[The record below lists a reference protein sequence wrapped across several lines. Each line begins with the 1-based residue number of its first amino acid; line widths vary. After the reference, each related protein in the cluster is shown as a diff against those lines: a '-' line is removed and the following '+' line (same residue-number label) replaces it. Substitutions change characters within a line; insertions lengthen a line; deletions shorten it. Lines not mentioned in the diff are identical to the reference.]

1 MRMRI
6 PILAVCGTMAGAGL
20 AIGDASARSA
30 IVVVTCDVMGERS
43 MAMRGILVHVDEHQS
58 LPSVLTCALLV
69 ARRFDSQIDGLHAR
83 PGAPRIIPV
92 APEGAFIPASEI
104 VEDLERADRD
114 LDRQLRER
122 YDAFMREHGVA
133 AAGSV
138 LPGAE
143 AAAAWRED
151 AGSGY
156 ETLGSLGRAYDLI
169 AVARPMPGAAVP
181 SMSALEAALFES
193 GRPILIAPPAPP
205 ARLGDV
211 VVIAWNGSTE
221 TARTIAVAMP
231 FLEQAESVVVLSVE
245 PGMVPG
251 PPGAEIARGLA
262 VNGIAARAQQIN
274 AGERTVGAAIL
285 DECRTLGADLLLKGA
300 YTHSRLRQM
309 IFGGATSHILGAA
322 ELPVIMAH

>member
-1 MRMRI
+1 M
-6 PILAVCGTMAGAGL
+6 T
-20 AIGDASARSA
+20 
-30 IVVVTCDVMGERS
+30 
-43 MAMRGILVHVDEHQS
+43 MRGILVHVDEHRA
-58 LPSVLTCALLV
+58 LPSVLTSALLA
-69 ARRFDSQIDGLHAR
+69 ARRFNAQIDGLHAR

-122 YDAFMREHGVA
+122 FEAFLREHGVP

-143 AAAAWRED
+143 VAAAWRDE
-151 AGSGY
+151 AVAGY
-156 ETLGSLGRAYDLI
+156 EALGSLGRAYDLI
-169 AVARPMPGAAVP
+169 VVGRPLSGAAVP

-193 GRPILIAPPAPP
+193 GRPVLIAPPTPP
-205 ARLGDV
+205 EKLGEV
-211 VVIAWNGSTE
+211 VVVAWNGSTE
-221 TARTIAVAMP
+221 TARTIALAMP
-231 FLEQAESVVVLSVE
+231 FLAQAETVVVLSVE
-245 PGMVPG
+245 DGMVPG
-251 PPGAEIARGLA
+251 PSGAEIAQGL
-262 VNGIAARAQQIN
+262 VRNGIAARTQQVR
-274 AGERTVGAAIL
+274 AGERSVGAAIL
-285 DECRTLGADLLLKGA
+285 DECTTLGADLLLKGA

>member
-1 MRMRI
+1 M
-6 PILAVCGTMAGAGL
+6 T
-20 AIGDASARSA
+20 
-30 IVVVTCDVMGERS
+30 
-43 MAMRGILVHVDEHQS
+43 MRGILVHVDEHRALQ
-58 LPSVLTCALLV
+58 SVLSCALLA
-69 ARRFDSQIDGLHAR
+69 ARRFNGQMDGLHAR

-122 YDAFMREHGVA
+122 FETFMREHGVA

-143 AAAAWRED
+143 LAAAWRD
-151 AGSGY
+151 DGVAGY
-156 ETLGSLGRAYDLI
+156 EALGGLGRTYDLI
-169 AVARPMPGAAVP
+169 VVGRPLPGAAVP

-205 ARLGDV
+205 HKFGEV
-211 VVIAWNGSTE
+211 VVVAWNGSTE
-221 TARTIAVAMP
+221 TARTIALAMP
-231 FLEQAESVVVLSVE
+231 FLSQAEAVVVLSVE
-245 PGMVPG
+245 EGMVPG
-251 PPGAEIARGLA
+251 PSGAEIAQGL
-262 VNGIAARAQQIN
+262 VRNGIGARPQQVR
-274 AGERTVGAAIL
+274 AGERSVGAAIL
-285 DECRTLGADLLLKGA
+285 EECAAQGADLLLKGA

>member
-1 MRMRI
+1 M
-6 PILAVCGTMAGAGL
+6 T
-20 AIGDASARSA
+20 
-30 IVVVTCDVMGERS
+30 
-43 MAMRGILVHVDEHQS
+43 MRGILVHVDEHQA

-122 YDAFMREHGVA
+122 FDAFMREHGVPA
-133 AAGSV
+133 ASSV
-138 LPGAE
+138 LPGTE
-143 AAAAWRED
+143 VAAAWRDE
-151 AGSGY
+151 AVTGY
-156 ETLGSLGRAYDLI
+156 EALGSLGRAYDLI
-169 AVARPMPGAAVP
+169 CVARPLPGAAVP

-205 ARLGDV
+205 DKLGEV
-211 VVIAWNGSTE
+211 VVVAWNGSTE
-221 TARTIAVAMP
+221 TARTIAMAMP
-231 FLEQAESVVVLSVE
+231 FLAGAEAVVVLSVE
-245 PGMVPG
+245 DGMVPG
-251 PPGAEIARGLA
+251 PSGGEVAQGL
-262 VNGIAARAQQIN
+262 VRNGIAARTHQVKS
-274 AGERTVGAAIL
+274 GERAVGAAIL
-285 DECRTLGADLLLKGA
+285 EECKTLGADLLLKGA

>member
-1 MRMRI
+1 M
-6 PILAVCGTMAGAGL
+6 T
-20 AIGDASARSA
+20 
-30 IVVVTCDVMGERS
+30 
-43 MAMRGILVHVDEHQS
+43 MRGILVHVDEHRA
-58 LPSVLTCALLV
+58 LPSVLTSALL
-69 ARRFDSQIDGLHAR
+69 AAKRFNAQIDGLHAR

-122 YDAFMREHGVA
+122 FEAFLREHGVP

-143 AAAAWRED
+143 VAAAWRDE
-151 AGSGY
+151 AVAGY
-156 ETLGSLGRAYDLI
+156 EALGSLGRAYDLI
-169 AVARPMPGAAVP
+169 VVGRPLSGAAVP

-193 GRPILIAPPAPP
+193 GRPVVIAPPTPP
-205 ARLGDV
+205 EKLGEV
-211 VVIAWNGSTE
+211 VVVAWNGSTE
-221 TARTIAVAMP
+221 TARTIALAMP
-231 FLEQAESVVVLSVE
+231 FLAQAETVVVLSVE
-245 PGMVPG
+245 DGMVPG
-251 PPGAEIARGLA
+251 PSGAEIAQGL
-262 VNGIAARAQQIN
+262 VRNGIAARTQQVR
-274 AGERTVGAAIL
+274 AGERSVGAAIL
-285 DECRTLGADLLLKGA
+285 DECTTLGADLLLKGA

>member
-1 MRMRI
+1 M
-6 PILAVCGTMAGAGL
+6 T
-20 AIGDASARSA
+20 
-30 IVVVTCDVMGERS
+30 
-43 MAMRGILVHVDEHQS
+43 MRGILVHVDEHQA
-58 LPSVLTCALLV
+58 LPSVLMCALL
-69 ARRFDSQIDGLHAR
+69 AGRRFDSQLDGLHAR

-122 YDAFMREHGVA
+122 YEAFMHEHGVP

-143 AAAAWRED
+143 VSATWRDE
-151 AGSGY
+151 AVTGY
-156 ETLGSLGRAYDLI
+156 EALGSLGRAYDLI
-169 AVARPMPGAAVP
+169 VVARPLPGAAVP

-193 GRPILIAPPAPP
+193 GRPILIAPPTPP
-205 ARLGDV
+205 NQLGEL

-221 TARTIAVAMP
+221 TARTIALAMP
-231 FLEQAESVVVLSVE
+231 FLAAAGTVVVLSVE
-245 PGMVPG
+245 DGMVPG
-251 PPGAEIARGLA
+251 PSGAEIAQGL
-262 VNGIAARAQQIN
+262 VRNGIAAKTRQVT
-274 AGERTVGAAIL
+274 AGDRSTGATIL
-285 DECRTLGADLLLKGA
+285 AECAALGADLLLKGA

-309 IFGGATSHILGAA
+309 IFGGATSHILGVA

>member
-1 MRMRI
+1 M
-6 PILAVCGTMAGAGL
+6 T
-20 AIGDASARSA
+20 
-30 IVVVTCDVMGERS
+30 
-43 MAMRGILVHVDEHQS
+43 MRGILVHVDEHRALQ
-58 LPSVLTCALLV
+58 SVLTSALLV
-69 ARRFDSQIDGLHAR
+69 ARRFSAQIDGLHAR

-122 YDAFMREHGVA
+122 FEGFMREHKVA
-133 AAGSV
+133 AVGSV

-143 AAAAWRED
+143 AAAAWRDE
-151 AGSGY
+151 AVAGY
-156 ETLGSLGRAYDLI
+156 ETLGSIGRAYDLI
-169 AVARPMPGAAVP
+169 VVGRPLPGAAVP

-205 ARLGDV
+205 DQIGEV
-211 VVIAWNGSTE
+211 VVVAWNGSTE
-221 TARTIAVAMP
+221 TARTIALAMP
-231 FLEQAESVVVLSVE
+231 FLIQAERVVVLSVE
-245 PGMVPG
+245 DGMVPG
-251 PPGAEIARGLA
+251 PSGAEIAHGL
-262 VNGIAARAQQIN
+262 VRNGIAARTQQIR
-274 AGERTVGAAIL
+274 AGERPVGAAIL
-285 DECRTLGADLLLKGA
+285 EECAAQGADLLLKGA

>member
-1 MRMRI
+1 M
-6 PILAVCGTMAGAGL
+6 T
-20 AIGDASARSA
+20 
-30 IVVVTCDVMGERS
+30 
-43 MAMRGILVHVDEHQS
+43 MRGILVHVDEHQA
-58 LPSVLTCALLV
+58 LASVLTCALLA

-122 YDAFMREHGVA
+122 YEAFMREHGVA
-133 AAGSV
+133 AASSV

-143 AAAAWRED
+143 VAASWRDE
-151 AGSGY
+151 AVAGY
-156 ETLGSLGRAYDLI
+156 EALGSLGRAYDLI
-169 AVARPMPGAAVP
+169 CVARPLPGAAVP

-193 GRPILIAPPAPP
+193 GRPILIAPPTPP
-205 ARLGDV
+205 DKLGEI

-221 TARTIAVAMP
+221 TARTIALAMP
-231 FLEQAESVVVLSVE
+231 FLAGAEVVVLSVE
-245 PGMVPG
+245 DGMVPG
-251 PPGAEIARGLA
+251 PSGAEIAQGL
-262 VNGIAARAQQIN
+262 VRNGIAARTRQVK
-274 AGERTVGAAIL
+274 AGDRSVGAAIL
-285 DECRTLGADLLLKGA
+285 EECGALGADLLLKGA

-309 IFGGATSHILGAA
+309 IFGGATSHMLGAA

>member
-1 MRMRI
+1 MIM
-6 PILAVCGTMAGAGL
+6 T
-20 AIGDASARSA
+20 
-30 IVVVTCDVMGERS
+30 
-43 MAMRGILVHVDEHQS
+43 MRGILVHVDEHRA
-58 LPSVLTCALLV
+58 LHSVLTCALLV

-122 YDAFMREHGVA
+122 FDAFMREHGVPA
-133 AAGSV
+133 VASV

-143 AAAAWRED
+143 VAAAWRDE
-151 AGSGY
+151 AVAGY
-156 ETLGSLGRAYDLI
+156 EALGSTGRAYDLI
-169 AVARPMPGAAVP
+169 AVARPLPGAAVP

-193 GRPILIAPPAPP
+193 GRPVLIAPPTPP
-205 ARLGDV
+205 DKLGDV
-211 VVIAWNGSTE
+211 VVVAWNGSTE
-221 TARTIAVAMP
+221 TARTIALAMP
-231 FLEQAESVVVLSVE
+231 FLAQAETVVVLSVE
-245 PGMVPG
+245 EGMVPG
-251 PPGAEIARGLA
+251 PSGGEIAHGLMR
-262 VNGIAARAQQIN
+262 NGIAAKTQQIR
-274 AGERTVGAAIL
+274 AGDRPTGGAIL
-285 DECRTLGADLLLKGA
+285 DQCKELGADLLLKGA

>member
-1 MRMRI
+1 M
-6 PILAVCGTMAGAGL
+6 T
-20 AIGDASARSA
+20 
-30 IVVVTCDVMGERS
+30 
-43 MAMRGILVHVDEHQS
+43 MRGILAHVDEHQS
-58 LPSVLTCALLV
+58 LPSVLVCALLV
-69 ARRFDSQIDGLHAR
+69 ARRFNGQIDGLHAR

-122 YDAFMREHGVA
+122 YDAFMREHGVP

-143 AAAAWRED
+143 ATASWRDD
-151 AGSGY
+151 AVTGY
-156 ETLGSLGRAYDLI
+156 EALGGLGRAYDLI
-169 AVARPMPGAAVP
+169 AVARPLPGAAVP

-205 ARLGDV
+205 AKLGDF

-221 TARTIAVAMP
+221 TARTIGLAMP
-231 FLEQAESVVVLSVE
+231 FLESAETVVVLSVDE
-245 PGMVPG
+245 GMVPG
-251 PPGAEIARGLA
+251 PSGGEVAQGL
-262 VNGIAARAQQIN
+262 VRNGIAARAQQVK
-274 AGERTVGAAIL
+274 AGERAVGAAIL

>member
-1 MRMRI
+1 M
-6 PILAVCGTMAGAGL
+6 T
-20 AIGDASARSA
+20 
-30 IVVVTCDVMGERS
+30 
-43 MAMRGILVHVDEHQS
+43 MRGILVHVDEHQA
-58 LPSVLTCALLV
+58 LPSVLNCALLV
-69 ARRFDSQIDGLHAR
+69 ARRFGSQIDGLHAR

-122 YDAFMREHGVA
+122 FDAFMREHGVA

-138 LPGAE
+138 LPGTE
-143 AAAAWRED
+143 VPAAWRDE
-151 AGSGY
+151 AVTGY
-156 ETLGSLGRAYDLI
+156 EALGSLGRAYDLI
-169 AVARPMPGAAVP
+169 CVARPLPGAAVP

-205 ARLGDV
+205 DKLGEV
-211 VVIAWNGSTE
+211 VVVAWNGSTE

-231 FLEQAESVVVLSVE
+231 FLAEAEAVVVLSVE
-245 PGMVPG
+245 DGMVPG
-251 PPGAEIARGLA
+251 PSGGEVAQGL
-262 VNGIAARAQQIN
+262 VRNGIAARTHQVKS
-274 AGERTVGAAIL
+274 GERAVGAAIL
-285 DECRTLGADLLLKGA
+285 EECRTLGADLLLKGA